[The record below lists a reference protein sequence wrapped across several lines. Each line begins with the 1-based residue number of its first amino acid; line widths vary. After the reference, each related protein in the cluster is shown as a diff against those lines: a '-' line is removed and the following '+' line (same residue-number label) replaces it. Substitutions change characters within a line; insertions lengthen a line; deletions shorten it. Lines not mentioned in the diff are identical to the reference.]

1 MSAKIIF
8 NKNNEQELK
17 TVFEVLAI
25 RRGVQST
32 IAELG
37 EVAEQNADAWEAELR
52 KEVDIIEE
60 WHVGLVVPEIN
71 KRVRYNDIIY
81 RAVQPHIVTDP
92 NWTPPNTL
100 SLYRLAPVIEAGKLF
115 PTWSSIGLLD
125 SVNFWGMNAIVW
137 HNGQYWKS
145 GHATNVWEPG
155 VSQWT
160 VFNP

>member
-1 MSAKIIF
+1 MKIVI
-8 NKNNEQELK
+8 NKNREVDVQK
-17 TVFEVLAI
+17 AFEVL
-25 RRGVQST
+25 ST
-32 IAELG
+32 QKGIAEAKQELNVQDT
-37 EVAEQNADAWEAELR
+37 EAWEAELSE
-52 KEVDIIEE
+52 KVEIIEE
-60 WHVGLVVPEIN
+60 WHVGMVLPEIN
-71 KRVRYNDIIY
+71 KKVRFEGVLY

-92 NWTPPNTL
+92 NWTPPNVL

-160 VFNP
+160 VFNV

>member
-1 MSAKIIF
+1 MSAIVLY
-8 NKNNEQELK
+8 NRKNLTSTQK
-17 TVFEVLAI
+17 VFDAI
-25 RRGVQST
+25 VIKRG
-32 IAELG
+32 AEAARLELG
-37 EVAEQNADAWEAELR
+37 VEDTEAWEAELR